1 MKFRKLPPLHVL
13 HTFEVAAG
21 NLSFKLTAEQLALTP
36 SAVSH
41 QMLALEQ
48 FLGTPLFVRKN
59 RKLFLTDAG
68 VAYQRSVSS
77 ALEQL
82 REASAALRSSQQKAR
97 LRLSVAPFIG
107 IELLMPALGQLRE
120 EHPELELE
128 MLAENRQRDVLRE
141 DIDLVVRLGDGNW
154 QGIHAEPLL
163 ALTAVPV
170 AAPRLLLRHDNP
182 VQTLLEAPLLGITNL
197 REAWNAWFRWS
208 QLGNEAPRGVLW
220 FDNYASLIS
229 AAEHGAGVAMGMW
242 PLLKPLVDHE
252 RLVTLWPAQMP
263 MPYGYHVLC
272 RPDKAQR
279 PEMMAV
285 IEWLKHT
292 LYQLN

>member
-41 QMLALEQ
+41 QMLALEE
-48 FLGTPLFVRKN
+48 FLGTPLFLRKN
-59 RKLFLTDAG
+59 RKLILTDAG
-68 VAYQRSVSS
+68 KAYQSSVAS
-77 ALEQL
+77 ALDML

-97 LRLSVAPFIG
+97 IRLSVAPFVG
-107 IELLMPALGQLRE
+107 IELLMPALGQLRQD
-120 EHPELELE
+120 HPELELE
-128 MLAENRQRDVLRE
+128 VLAENRMRDVLRE
-141 DIDLVVRLGDGNW
+141 DVDLVVRLGDGNW
-154 QGIHAEPLL
+154 PGIHSEPLL

-197 REAWNAWFRWS
+197 REAWNGWFRWS

-242 PLLKPLVDHE
+242 PLLKPLVEHE

-263 MPYGYHVLC
+263 MPFSYYVLC
-272 RPDKAQR
+272 RPERAQQ
-279 PEMMAV
+279 PEIRAV
-285 IEWLKHT
+285 IDWMARQL
-292 LYQLN
+292 LQLN

>member
-13 HTFEVAAG
+13 HTFEVAAA

-48 FLGTPLFVRKN
+48 FLGTSLFVRKS
-59 RKLFLTDAG
+59 RKLYLTDAG
-68 VAYQRSVSS
+68 KLYQQSVAA

-82 REASAALRSSQQKAR
+82 REASAALRSSGQKAR
-97 LRLSVAPFIG
+97 LRLSVAPFVG
-107 IELLMPALGQLRE
+107 IELLMPAMARLRD

-141 DIDLVVRLGDGNW
+141 DIDLVVRLGDG
-154 QGIHAEPLL
+154 QFPGLHAEQLL

-182 VQTLLEAPLLGITNL
+182 VQTLLEAPLLGMTNL

-208 QLGNEAPRGVLW
+208 NLGNEAPRGVLW

-242 PLLKPLVDHE
+242 PLLKPLVEHE

-263 MPYGYHVLC
+263 MMFSYYLLC
-272 RPDKAQR
+272 RPERAQQ
-279 PEMMAV
+279 PEVRAV
-285 IEWLKHT
+285 SGWIRAT
-292 LYQLN
+292 LQQLN

>member
-41 QMLALEQ
+41 QMLALEE
-48 FLGTPLFVRKN
+48 FLGTPLFLRQN
-59 RKLFLTDAG
+59 RRLLLTDAG
-68 VAYQRSVSS
+68 KAYQKSVAG
-77 ALEQL
+77 ALDML
-82 REASAALRSSQQKAR
+82 REASAALRSSGQKAQ

-107 IELLMPALGQLRE
+107 IELLLPALAQLRQH
-120 EHPELELE
+120 HPELELE
-128 MLAENRQRDVLRE
+128 MLAENRLRDVLRE
-141 DIDLVVRLGDGNW
+141 DIDLVVRLGDGNFANL
-154 QGIHAEPLL
+154 HAEQLL
-163 ALTAVPV
+163 ALTAMPV
-170 AAPRLLLRHDNP
+170 AAPRLLLQHDNP
-182 VQTLLEAPLLGITNL
+182 VETLLQAPLLGMTNL

-208 QLGNEAPRGVLW
+208 NLGNDAPRGVLW

-242 PLLKPLVDHE
+242 PLLRPLIEHE

-263 MPYGYHVLC
+263 MAFSYYVLC
-272 RPDKAQR
+272 RPERAQQ
-279 PEMMAV
+279 PEIRAV
-285 IEWLKHT
+285 IDWLQAT
-292 LYQLN
+292 LQQLN